1 MKSLTD
7 FILENKTLNPS
18 YSATNSFKN
27 WAFRNGL
34 AGKKW
39 YWDDGE
45 CVDGVTD
52 ETIKVDGKTLK
63 AYNNTTWD
71 EALEILKKWFEEHP
85 QEKD

>member
-7 FILENKTLNPS
+7 FILENRILNAS

-34 AGKKW
+34 AWKKW

-85 QEKD
+85 K